1 MTFQI
6 PMQQIPQD
14 IAAKA
19 RPCPHSVPLVRA
31 RGARQRR
38 HPLRTFGIV
47 LAAAVLGWALL
58 LWWGAHD
65 FHAAYGDRQ
74 LKGCALVGE
83 KLRCW

>member
-1 MTFQI
+1 MTFRI
-6 PMQQIPQD
+6 PMQQIPAD

-19 RPCPHSVPLVRA
+19 RPCPHSVPLVR
-31 RGARQRR
+31 RRVRQRRR
-38 HPLRTFGIV
+38 HPLRTFCIV
-47 LAAAVLGWALL
+47 LAAATLGWALL

-65 FHAAYGDRQ
+65 FRAAYGDKQ